1 MTERLLGL
9 TTVTTARAI
18 ELVAFDIAG
27 TTVQEGGQVYVAL
40 EEAARALGADPTSDR
55 IQSWMGADK
64 RAAIRGLLASS
75 GIDADAQVIEAGFT
89 DFRARLDAAY
99 VDQPPIPMPG
109 VLDLFDALHARGTK
123 VALTTGFD
131 RTVVEQ
137 VLAAVGWDETTLDA
151 VVCVDDV
158 QEGRPA
164 PDMIQRAMHLTG
176 VTDPA
181 AVAAVGD
188 TVRDI
193 GAGRAAQAGLVVG
206 VRSGETDGQ
215 TLHDAGADVVI
226 DSVADLLGVL
236 P

>member
-1 MTERLLGL
+1 M
-9 TTVTTARAI
+9 TTARAL

-27 TTVQEGGQVYVAL
+27 TTVQEGGRVYVAL
-40 EEAARALGADPTSDR
+40 EEAARALGADPTAEQ
-55 IQSWMGADK
+55 IESWMGADK
-64 RAAIRGLLASS
+64 RAAISGLLTAS
-75 GIDADAQVIEAGFT
+75 GIEADSQVVEAGFA

-99 VDQPPIPMPG
+99 GEHPPTPMPG

-131 RTVVEQ
+131 RPVVDT
-137 VLAAVGWDETTLDA
+137 VLAAVGWDDTILDA

-158 QEGRPA
+158 AQGRPA
-164 PDMIQRAMHLTG
+164 PDMIERAMEMTG
-176 VTDPA
+176 VTDA
-181 AVAAVGD
+181 TAVAAVGD

-193 GAGRAAQAGLVVG
+193 GAGRAAQVGLVVG

-215 TLHDAGADVVI
+215 TLFDAGADVVI
-226 DSVADLLGVL
+226 DSVAELLGVL

>member
-1 MTERLLGL
+1 M
-9 TTVTTARAI
+9 TTAAPI

-40 EEAARALGADPTSDR
+40 EDAARALGADPTAEQ
-55 IQSWMGADK
+55 IESWMGADK
-64 RAAIRGLLASS
+64 RAAIRGLLAAS
-75 GIDADAQVIEAGFT
+75 GIEADAQVVEAGFA

-99 VDQPPIPMPG
+99 VDQPPTPMPG
-109 VLDLFDALHARGTK
+109 VVDLFAALRERGIK

-131 RTVVEQ
+131 RPVVDQ
-137 VLAAVGWDETTLDA
+137 VLAAVGWADSTLDA

-158 QEGRPA
+158 DAGRPSPA
-164 PDMIQRAMHLTG
+164 MIQRAMDLTG

-181 AVAAVGD
+181 SVAAVGD

-193 GAGRAAQAGLVVG
+193 GAGRAARAGLVIG
-206 VRSGETDGQ
+206 VQSGETDGQ
-215 TLHDAGADVVI
+215 TLSDAGADVVI
-226 DSVADLLGVL
+226 DSVADLLSVL

>member
-1 MTERLLGL
+1 M
-9 TTVTTARAI
+9 TTARAI

-27 TTVQEGGQVYVAL
+27 TTVQEAGEVYFAL
-40 EEAARALGADPTSDR
+40 EEAARILGADPTPAQ
-55 IQSWMGADK
+55 IESWMGADK
-64 RAAIRGLLASS
+64 REAIRGLLAAS
-75 GIDADAQVIEAGFT
+75 GIEADPDVVEAGFT
-89 DFRARLDAAY
+89 DFHARLDAAY
-99 VDQPPIPMPG
+99 VNQPPTPMPG
-109 VLDLFDALHARGTK
+109 VLDLFAGLHARGTK

-131 RTVVEQ
+131 RPVVDQ
-137 VLAAVGWDETTLDA
+137 VLAAVGWDDQLLDA

-158 QEGRPA
+158 HAGRPA
-164 PDMIQRAMHLTG
+164 PDMIQRAMELTG
-176 VTDPA
+176 VTDPG

-193 GAGRAAQAGLVVG
+193 GAGRAAKAGLVVG

-215 TLHDAGADVVI
+215 TLSDAGADVVI

>member
-1 MTERLLGL
+1 MTHSS
-9 TTVTTARAI
+9 AI
-18 ELVAFDIAG
+18 ALVAFDIAG

-40 EEAARALGADPTSDR
+40 EGAVRALGADPTAEQ
-55 IQSWMGADK
+55 IESWMGADK
-64 RAAIRGLLASS
+64 RAAVRGLLAAS
-75 GIDADAQVIEAGFT
+75 GIKADADLIEAGYI
-89 DFRARLDAAY
+89 DFRGRLDAAY
-99 VDQPPIPMPG
+99 VRNPPRPMPG
-109 VLDLFDALHARGTK
+109 VVDLFAALHHAKIK

-131 RTVVEQ
+131 RPVVEQ
-137 VLAAVGWDETTLDA
+137 VLAAVGWDNSTLDA

-158 QEGRPA
+158 AAGRPA
-164 PDMIQRAMHLTG
+164 PDMIQRAMHLVG

-193 GAGRAAQAGLVVG
+193 GAGRAARAGLVVG

-215 TLHDAGADVVI
+215 TLSDAGADVVI

>member
-1 MTERLLGL
+1 M
-9 TTVTTARAI
+9 TTAAPI

-40 EEAARALGADPTSDR
+40 EDAARALGADPTAEQ
-55 IQSWMGADK
+55 IESWMGADK
-64 RAAIRGLLASS
+64 RAAIRGLLAAS
-75 GIDADAQVIEAGFT
+75 GIEADAQLVEAGFA

-99 VDQPPIPMPG
+99 VDQPPTPMPG
-109 VLDLFDALHARGTK
+109 VVDLFAALRERGIK

-131 RTVVEQ
+131 RPVVDQ
-137 VLAAVGWDETTLDA
+137 VLAAVGWDDSTLDA

-158 QEGRPA
+158 DAGRPSPA
-164 PDMIQRAMHLTG
+164 MIQRAMDLTG

-181 AVAAVGD
+181 SVAAVGD

-193 GAGRAAQAGLVVG
+193 GAGRAARAGLVIG

-215 TLHDAGADVVI
+215 TLSDAGADVVI
-226 DSVADLLGVL
+226 DSVADLLSVL

>member
-1 MTERLLGL
+1 M
-9 TTVTTARAI
+9 TTAPAI
-18 ELVAFDIAG
+18 ALVAFDIAG

-40 EEAARALGADPTSDR
+40 EDAVRALGADPTAEQ
-55 IQSWMGADK
+55 IESWMGADK
-64 RAAIRGLLASS
+64 RAAIRGLLTAS
-75 GIDADAQVIEAGFT
+75 GIEADPVVIEAGFA
-89 DFRARLDAAY
+89 DFRTRLDAAY
-99 VDQPPIPMPG
+99 VKQPPTPMPG
-109 VLDLFDALHARGTK
+109 VLDLFAALRARGTK

-137 VLAAVGWDETTLDA
+137 VLAAVGWDETTLGA

-158 QEGRPA
+158 DAGRPSPA
-164 PDMIQRAMHLTG
+164 MIQRAMQLTG
-176 VTDPA
+176 ISDPA

-215 TLHDAGADVVI
+215 ALSDAGADVVI